1 MTAAQ
6 KAECTQES
14 KVLYV
19 ALELGQSNWKLAASV
34 GVGQKARIR
43 DVSGG
48 DASALL
54 SELQAAKTRF
64 GLSADA
70 KVMCCYEAGRD
81 GFWLHRFLLS
91 QGIEN
96 VVVDSSSIEV
106 NRRRRRAKTDR
117 LDVRKLL
124 AMLLRYASGEDRVWS
139 VVKVPSETD
148 EDQRQLHRELKTL
161 TDERT
166 GQINRIKGLL
176 ISQGVRLEDV
186 RKTFVQDLEK
196 IRLWNGSPLPSH
208 MKQRLQR
215 EFARLQLI
223 DTQMRQ
229 LEEARLHELRNSNSE
244 AVQKA
249 RRLMDLTGIGIE
261 SAWIYSMEI
270 FGWRKIRNRREL
282 GSLTGLTP
290 TPYDSGNGDRE
301 QGISK
306 AGNHWI
312 RSIAIEI
319 AWSWIRYQPLSSL
332 AGWYIKRFASGSIR
346 ERKIGIVAVARKL
359 IIALWR
365 YLETGEIP
373 EGATL
378 SDWKYKLR
386 CRRGCLSEASV

>member
-1 MTAAQ
+1 V
-6 KAECTQES
+6 K
-14 KVLYV
+14 
-19 ALELGQSNWKLAASV
+19 
-34 GVGQKARIR
+34 
-43 DVSGG
+43 
-48 DASALL
+48 
-54 SELQAAKTRF
+54 
-64 GLSADA
+64 
-70 KVMCCYEAGRD
+70 CCYEAGRD

-91 QGIEN
+91 HGVESI
-96 VVVDSSSIEV
+96 VVDSSSIEV

-117 LDVRKLL
+117 LDAVKLL
-124 AMLLRYASGEDRVWS
+124 TMLMRYANGEDRVWS
-139 VVKVPSETD
+139 VVNVPSEED

-166 GQINRIKGLL
+166 AQINRIKGLL
-176 ISQGVRLEDV
+176 ISQGVRVEEIK
-186 RKTFVQDLEK
+186 KTFLRDLEK
-196 IRLWNGSPLPSH
+196 TRLWNGSALPSN

-223 DTQMRQ
+223 DKQMRE
-229 LEEARLHELRNSNSE
+229 LEEARLRELRTSSSE
-244 AVQKA
+244 AVKKA

-312 RSIAIEI
+312 RTIAIEI
-319 AWSWIRYQPLSSL
+319 AWSWIRYQPLSGLS
-332 AGWYIKRFASGSIR
+332 GWYIKRFANGSTR

-378 SDWKYKLR
+378 SEWKDKLR
-386 CRRGCLSEASV
+386 CRRGRLNIASA